1 MGIRRMR
8 GEGDWRTSVSNQK
21 RSSPAKWTKT
31 FVYVA
36 IVNAAIASRFQA
48 AGGENQ
54 SAVSGLI
61 GQKYMRLSTQ
71 ILTRQPR
78 RPLDFVVLQ
87 HAEREGADDV
97 VGGESGA
104 VGEGDVD
111 GVCMGR
117 VFA

>member
-1 MGIRRMR
+1 MR
-8 GEGDWRTSVSNQK
+8 GEGNWRTSVSNQK

-36 IVNAAIASRFQA
+36 IVNAAVALRFQA
-48 AGGENQ
+48 VGGENQ

-61 GQKYMRLSTQ
+61 RQIYIRLSTQ
-71 ILTRQPR
+71 ILTRQR
-78 RPLDFVVLQ
+78 RHPLDFVVLQ
-87 HAEREGADDV
+87 HAKREGADDV
-97 VGGESGA
+97 VGGEGGA

-111 GVCMGR
+111 GVCMSR